1 MGLGLGVWTRKMST
15 PPTPQLPI
23 RSLIWEIK
31 KDVQSV
37 RLEKCSR
44 SPWLSGAQYSENKF
58 NLISLKLS
66 NFFPNCVFS
75 KGISKEIRLFF
86 CLPLI
91 EVMKFW
97 LWLRLIESKILSWW
111 ASYSSRLGN
120 IFSTNWSKLGSGL
133 NDLLETN
140 FFRQVGHSLFPDLK
154 AVTMHS
160 AQNLWNKVVKL
171 NTNL

>member
-1 MGLGLGVWTRKMST
+1 MFLKGIK
-15 PPTPQLPI
+15 
-23 RSLIWEIK
+23 EIK
-31 KDVQSV
+31 Q
-37 RLEKCSR
+37 
-44 SPWLSGAQYSENKF
+44 
-58 NLISLKLS
+58 
-66 NFFPNCVFS
+66 FFS
-75 KGISKEIRLFF
+75 
-86 CLPLI
+86 LPLI

-171 NTNL
+171 NKNLLSRQERSICFGQTLKFRCAEMHFSSIYKFSIKTSFVEKSITYADIF